1 MTAGASVLL
10 TVICGALVSVNCKPQ
25 YEQIEYGKNIYLGA
39 LDNIYISTAAVVRT
53 PVPRCRAPYE
63 QIGDQCLY
71 FSRPYK
77 PWGVAD
83 TWDQVC
89 TLVCRYYL

>member
-1 MTAGASVLL
+1 MTAGPSVLL
-10 TVICGALVSVNCKPQ
+10 TVICGAFVSVNCKPQ
-25 YEQIEYGKNIYLGA
+25 YEQIEYGKNIYQPNGGHEL

-89 TLVCRYYL
+89 R